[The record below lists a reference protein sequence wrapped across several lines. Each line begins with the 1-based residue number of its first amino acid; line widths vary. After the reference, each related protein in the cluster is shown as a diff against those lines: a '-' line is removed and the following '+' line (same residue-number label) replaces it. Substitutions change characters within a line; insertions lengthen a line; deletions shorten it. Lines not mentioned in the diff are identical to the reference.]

1 MGEKK
6 YTVKNVRKERE
17 ILFLYYIRISMLRV
31 FTHVLLKK
39 RKKKKKK
46 GKKGMEGKK
55 NKKKNSAHST
65 PIGKNDAPRFIL
77 FRYVDSRIT
86 L

>member
-6 YTVKNVRKERE
+6 YTVKNVRRERE

-39 RKKKKKK
+39 RKKKRKEKKK
-46 GKKGMEGKK
+46 WKEKK